1 MKTRMQRTI
10 RSRQA
15 GMTLIEL
22 LIAMTVLAIGMGGIL
37 IMITAAMSANS
48 STRND
53 STATML
59 GQMVIEQITANPQG
73 FAATPVAVPTVVDCQ
88 GTGWLI
94 GTTPGAAPGGAG
106 SLLNAANG
114 DINWIGQTYAAA
126 PANYKMLYVAC
137 GAGGQQT
144 TYEVRWNITTLV
156 NGPAELVTVSARQIG
171 WSNAAGG
178 QKSGILFSLP
188 VTLRTLVGPTP

>member
-1 MKTRMQRTI
+1 MKSAMQRKKMG
-10 RSRQA
+10 RKGQA

-59 GQMVIEQITANPQG
+59 GQMVIEELT
-73 FAATPVAVPTVVDCQ
+73 ATPGGAPTVFDCQ
-88 GTGWLI
+88 GNAWVING
-94 GTTPGAAPGGAG
+94 TPGNGA
-106 SLLNAANG
+106 LLNAATG

-126 PANYKMLYVAC
+126 PAGYKMQYVEC
-137 GAGGQQT
+137 GAGNKQS
-144 TYEVRWNITTLV
+144 TYEVRWNVANLGV
-156 NGPAELVTVSARQIG
+156 GPAELVTVSSRQIG
-171 WSNAAGG
+171 WNNAANG
-178 QKSGILFSLP
+178 QKSGLLFSIP

>member
-1 MKTRMQRTI
+1 MKIRIQREKKG
-10 RSRQA
+10 RNRQA

-53 STATML
+53 TTSTML
-59 GQMVIEQITANPQG
+59 AQMVLEE
-73 FAATPVAVPTVVDCQ
+73 ATGTPAGSPTVFDCQ
-88 GTGWLI
+88 GNAWVI
-94 GTTPGAAPGGAG
+94 NGTPAAAPGNGA
-106 SLLNAANG
+106 LLTAATG

-126 PANYKMLYVAC
+126 PAGYKMQYVEC
-137 GAGGQQT
+137 GAGNKQS
-144 TYEVRWNITTLV
+144 TYEVRWNITTLGA
-156 NGPAELVTVSARQIG
+156 GPAELVTVSSRQIG

-178 QKSGILFSLP
+178 QKAGILFSIP

>member
-1 MKTRMQRTI
+1 MRCVMKIAMQCRKPS

-48 STRND
+48 GTRND

-59 GQMVIEQITANPQG
+59 GQMVIEQITANPLG
-73 FAATPVAVPTVVDCQ
+73 YAAAPPVPTVVDCQ

-94 GTTPGAAPGGAG
+94 GTTPAPAPGGAG
-106 SLLNAANG
+106 ALLNGATG

-144 TYEVRWNITTLV
+144 T
-156 NGPAELVTVSARQIG
+156 
-171 WSNAAGG
+171 
-178 QKSGILFSLP
+178 
-188 VTLRTLVGPTP
+188 